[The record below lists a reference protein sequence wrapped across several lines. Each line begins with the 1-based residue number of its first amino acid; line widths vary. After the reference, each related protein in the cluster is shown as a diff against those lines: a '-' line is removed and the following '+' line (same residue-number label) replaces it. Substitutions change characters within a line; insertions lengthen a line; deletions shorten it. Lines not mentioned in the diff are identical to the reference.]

1 MSNDRYLPEHLEAG
15 QALDAVRHARNKV
28 MWVDFS
34 RPTIG
39 DRVLRRL
46 WHRITQQR
54 TRALGR
60 RRPSIVVSEQL
71 IENALLLRLVD
82 QSVRR
87 VLDFGGFEST
97 MPLALAALGVDVTV
111 LDQRR
116 YPFVHE
122 RLRVVQDDVL
132 GALDGVPAD
141 FDLVYSISTLEHVGL
156 GGYGDPRAPEADRI
170 AVHHLWD
177 KVRPG
182 GRLFFTV
189 PAGARCEQHGYRVYD
204 PPALE
209 AMLPVPGSIRYF
221 AKPGREGSWREVAP
235 AYVAGHRYANYAA
248 DFAVEAVAVVVLHK
262 PA

>member
-15 QALDAVRHARNKV
+15 QALDAIRHARNKV

-34 RPTIG
+34 RPG
-39 DRVLRRL
+39 LGERVLRRV
-46 WHRITQQR
+46 WHQLTQR
-54 TRALGR
+54 RARALGR
-60 RRPSIVVSEQL
+60 GRPSIVVSEQL

-97 MPLALAALGVDVTV
+97 LPLTLAALGVEVTV

-116 YPFVHE
+116 YPFVHK
-122 RLRVVQDDVL
+122 RLQVVQDDVL
-132 GALDGVPAD
+132 GPLVSVPAD

-156 GGYGDPRAPEADRI
+156 GGYGDPEGPGADRI
-170 AVHHLWD
+170 AIQHLWS

-189 PAGARCEQHGYRVYD
+189 PAGTRSEQHGYRVYD

-209 AMLPVPGSIRYF
+209 AILPVPGAIRYF
-221 AKPGREGSWREVAP
+221 AKPGREGAWREVSGAE
-235 AYVAGHRYANYAA
+235 VALHRYDNYTA
-248 DFAVEAVAVVVLHK
+248 DFAVEGVAVVTLSR
-262 PA
+262 PG